1 MYLLVAMLT
10 IPFEVFLSVGFTS
23 RILNNI
29 LLKRADED
37 FENLYVKLMLQS
49 PTSPSVNDEE
59 TRKPFA
65 QYKFNEP
72 N

>member
-10 IPFEVFLSVGFTS
+10 IFFEVFLSVGFTS

-49 PTSPSVNDEE
+49 PTSPSVND
-59 TRKPFA
+59 
-65 QYKFNEP
+65 
-72 N
+72 